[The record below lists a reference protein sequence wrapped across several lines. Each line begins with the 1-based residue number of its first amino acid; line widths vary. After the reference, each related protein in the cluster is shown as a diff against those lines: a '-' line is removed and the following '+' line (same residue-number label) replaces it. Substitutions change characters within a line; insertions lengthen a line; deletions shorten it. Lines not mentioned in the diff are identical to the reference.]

1 VSCASPPPPFRPPYS
16 LPPPTISRLRQQL
29 RTPLVSIVV
38 YLGDSGGPTLVLA
51 QVRCTLLMSLHVHD
65 ACCMCMRAV
74 CAHTASA
81 AAQVPGA
88 PRNGPRRAWRI
99 WPHAGQ
105 ARRGTLGHG
114 REGRMGPWDGRAM
127 GRWDDGT
134 IGR

>member
-1 VSCASPPPPFRPPYS
+1 MSPPRHRPPFRPPYS
-16 LPPPTISRLRQQL
+16 LPPPTVSRLRQQL

-51 QVRCTLLMSLHVHD
+51 QVRCTDCSCRCMMHV
-65 ACCMCMRAV
+65 ACAV
-74 CAHTASA
+74 CAHTAST

-114 REGRMGPWDGRAM
+114 REGRT